1 MGSDGKVGSM
11 VGEDVYGVVLGYYD
25 NDYSPVKA
33 TTQPFEL
40 AYAGSLFAGASNG
53 LYNGNIRNATVALR
67 SHLYYDD
74 TDVSMSPIGYAYT
87 YDQLNRYVKM
97 RVYNNYD
104 TATNEWQS
112 GGAALQDYAENVLYD
127 GNGNILAYIRH
138 GNPTIGVT
146 TGPTAM
152 DSMAYVYNTS
162 NNQLNRVADGVSSSN
177 YSIDI
182 DNEVSNN
189 YLYDKNGEMTFDSS
203 QHLTIA
209 WNVRNKVATI
219 YNDISKLL
227 ITFGYDAMGNRVM
240 KRDSNLSTHKCYTLW
255 YERDAQGNVLS
266 MYKERHDS
274 MWWQESDIYGSG
286 RIGVYYPD
294 SLIYPKGTQV
304 SANDTFTMELW
315 EGKRQYELVN
325 HLGNVLTTVSDKK
338 IMLSSNATN
347 NSGTRNEYA
356 NIVSYQPEV
365 TSITDFFPF
374 GLEEPGRNFHLTD
387 DTLFRYG
394 FNNKEDDND
403 IEGTGLWQ
411 DYGSRIYLPGV
422 CKFGSRDLFG
432 NDFPWN
438 SPYAFAEDRVINGV
452 DLDGLEYCPP
462 IPKYDYNGS
471 WTDYISAVDNGVIDV
486 VNIAP
491 ALWNSG
497 VASVQS
503 LGRGTYV
510 KDLGT
515 GLKNDATG
523 IKNWAVSGYTYTVNT
538 PFTQQLKDAGKS
550 LVSPQTLENVTT
562 LTVGSLIA
570 VPTVNSVVAFSAV
583 AGEGITGLWVEEN
596 TVGWSQSAI
605 EYQEYVTGIKAG
617 RALRVNGVDFD
628 GIRGNTLLEAKSSYN
643 NFVDGNGKFYGWF
656 RGQNALLNQVR
667 RQLVAAKGAPI
678 EYNFSSQ
685 KTLNAFKNLF
695 ENNGIKKGVIYK
707 YNPIQ
712 K

>member
-53 LYNGNIRNATVALR
+53 FYNGNIRNATVALR

-325 HLGNVLTTVSDKK
+325 HLGNVLTTISDKK
-338 IMLSSNATN
+338 ILLASNATN
-347 NSGTRNEYA
+347 NSGTRNAYR
-356 NIVSYQPEV
+356 NITSYQPEV
-365 TSITDFFPF
+365 VSISDYYPF
-374 GLEEPGRNFHLTD
+374 GMLEPGRNYALAD
-387 DTLFRYG
+387 DTSFRYG
-394 FNNKEDDND
+394 FNNKENDND
-403 IEGTGLWQ
+403 IEGKGDWQ
-411 DYGSRIYLPGV
+411 DYGTRPYMPLVGKFPTVDLVAKKYPWLSTYQFAADRPTKSVDIDGKETDEDLDYDPDEEVKDDLNKLKDNRVQLITDPKILEEAEREIDKTLKSQPKIIPGTQNLMFEYGGPLYEKEGEVLTVLGRYNGNSNMNYAGTKDLKNNPNVNILDEPRAPGESREG
-422 CKFGSRDLFG
+422 FF
-432 NDFPWN
+432 
-438 SPYAFAEDRVINGV
+438 DRVNKPFLDEDINQGKSFRLISDPENKENLFLHKTDENGNSIGEV
-452 DLDGLEYCPP
+452 DYSKPTFYKMELDYLKSRG
-462 IPKYDYNGS
+462 
-471 WTDYISAVDNGVIDV
+471 YIIQGGYAS
-486 VNIAP
+486 P
-491 ALWNSG
+491 ALS
-497 VASVQS
+497 
-503 LGRGTYV
+503 
-510 KDLGT
+510 KT
-515 GLKNDATG
+515 GFQNL
-523 IKNWAVSGYTYTVNT
+523 
-538 PFTQQLKDAGKS
+538 QGKP
-550 LVSPQTLENVTT
+550 LDQGNLNNPQ
-562 LTVGSLIA
+562 
-570 VPTVNSVVAFSAV
+570 
-583 AGEGITGLWVEEN
+583 
-596 TVGWSQSAI
+596 
-605 EYQEYVTGIKAG
+605 
-617 RALRVNGVDFD
+617 
-628 GIRGNTLLEAKSSYN
+628 
-643 NFVDGNGKFYGWF
+643 
-656 RGQNALLNQVR
+656 
-667 RQLVAAKGAPI
+667 
-678 EYNFSSQ
+678 
-685 KTLNAFKNLF
+685 
-695 ENNGIKKGVIYK
+695 VI
-707 YNPIQ
+707 NPPN